1 MEDKTHPGALFA
13 ALAKAQAAMDN
24 VVKDSANPH
33 FKSRFA
39 SLAAVRDVVI
49 PALAEQGI
57 AVVQMPGNDSEG
69 RVTIQTVLLHES
81 GTLDCG
87 TVATTATVRG
97 GNEAQALGSAVS
109 YLRRYSLAA
118 ICGVAQ
124 EDDDGNASGPSGRS
138 QGRSQGRQRH
148 PTGRVPE
155 YSVQHVTNALVHMF
169 GDLSEEANRAEAEG
183 MVRETT
189 GLSIEDMMGSK
200 TGREAV
206 IFALRENARRGR

>member
-57 AVVQMPGNDSEG
+57 AVVQMPGNDEHG

-124 EDDDGNASGPSGRS
+124 EADAGNASGPSGRS
-138 QGRSQGRQRH
+138 QGRQR
-148 PTGRVPE
+148 PPAGRVPE

-169 GDLSEEANRAEAEG
+169 GALSEEANRAEAEG

-189 GLSIEDMMGSK
+189 GFSMEEMMGSK
-200 TGREAV
+200 TAREAV
-206 IFALRENARRGR
+206 ISALRENARRGR

>member
-81 GTLDCG
+81 GSLDCG

-138 QGRSQGRQRH
+138 QGRSQGRPRP

-155 YSVQHVTNALVHMF
+155 YSVQHVTNALIHVF
-169 GDLSEEANRAEAEG
+169 GDLSEEANRAEAES
-183 MVRETT
+183 MVQETT
-189 GLSIEDMMGSK
+189 GLGIEDMMGSK

>member
-69 RVTIQTVLLHES
+69 RVTIKTVLLHES

-155 YSVQHVTNALVHMF
+155 YSVQHVTNALVHVF

>member
-57 AVVQMPGNDSEG
+57 AVVQMPGNDEHG

>member
-24 VVKDSANPH
+24 VLKDSANPH

-124 EDDDGNASGPSGRS
+124 EDDDGTASGPSGRS
-138 QGRSQGRQRH
+138 QGRSQGRQR
-148 PTGRVPE
+148 PPAGRVPE
-155 YSVQHVTNALVHMF
+155 YSAQHVTNALVHVF

>member
-138 QGRSQGRQRH
+138 QARQR
-148 PTGRVPE
+148 PNTGRVPE
-155 YSVQHVTNALVHMF
+155 YSPQHVRNALVHMF
-169 GDLSEEANRAEAEG
+169 GDLSEEANRTEAEG

-189 GLSIEDMMGSK
+189 GFAMEEMMGSK
-200 TGREAV
+200 TAREAV
-206 IFALRENARRGR
+206 ISALRENARRGR

>member
-57 AVVQMPGNDSEG
+57 AVVQMPGNDEHG

-138 QGRSQGRQRH
+138 QGRSQGRQRP

-155 YSVQHVTNALVHMF
+155 YSVQHVTNALTHVF
-169 GDLSEEANRAEAEG
+169 GDLSEEANRTEAEG

>member
-1 MEDKTHPGALFA
+1 MDSNPGALYT
-13 ALAKAQAAMDN
+13 ALAKAQAEMSN
-24 VVKDSANPH
+24 VIKDSANPH
-33 FKSRFA
+33 FRSKFA

-49 PALAEQGI
+49 PALSAQGI
-57 AVVQMPGNDSEG
+57 SIVQMPGNTEDG
-69 RVTIQTVLLHES
+69 RVSIRTMLLHES

-87 TVATTATVRG
+87 TVATTVTVRG
-97 GNEAQALGSAVS
+97 GNEAQALGSALT
-109 YLRRYSLAA
+109 YLRRYALSA
-118 ICGVAQ
+118 IAGVAQ

-138 QGRSQGRQRH
+138 QQRQR
-148 PTGRVPE
+148 PRVPE
-155 YSVQHVTNALVHMF
+155 YSAQHVRNALTHMF